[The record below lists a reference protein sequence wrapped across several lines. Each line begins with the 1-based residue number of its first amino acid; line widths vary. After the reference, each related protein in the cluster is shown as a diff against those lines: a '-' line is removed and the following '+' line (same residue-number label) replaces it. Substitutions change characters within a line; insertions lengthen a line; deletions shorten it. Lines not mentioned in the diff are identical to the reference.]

1 MRIDINTQPSN
12 GPEKAVGTANT
23 PPAAARVTSEAEA
36 GTDTAKFLFDRIRTH
51 ALAPEP
57 PRQIEAGKQKVEALQ
72 KILSD
77 GSYDV
82 PPELIAGA
90 LISQAKI
97 VRA

>member
-1 MRIDINTQPSN
+1 MRIDINTQPPN
-12 GPEKAVGTANT
+12 GPEKAAGTANT
-23 PPAAARVTSEAEA
+23 TPTAARIASEAGA
-36 GTDTAKFLFDRIRTH
+36 GTDTAQFLFDRIRTQ

-57 PRQIEAGKQKVEALQ
+57 QQQIEAGKQRVEALQ
-72 KILSD
+72 KVLSD

-90 LISQAKI
+90 LIAQAKV